1 MRLSAPGSVG
11 GGGGGGSGRGAKV
24 GTPQGGAFRRSARG
38 GARAARGR
46 GAARAGVGSAVR
58 RGREGAGR
66 TRRRRPDVGSRA
78 VGHDVRARVRECAR
92 AAPSACPGAEAAGG
106 RAAMSRWPVMIG
118 SREKFAGV
126 TTRQPWS
133 IVSPEAR
140 PRRASLSPHAH
151 ARPPPTRR
159 AFAHRARSASEDR
172 RRTHA
177 SHARVTRAG
186 VERRKQRSKETRGE
200 MTDSQATEDVMQAQL
215 CVAGCGFFGCV
226 PRRARARARS
236 CARRPPRAR
245 PRADPRARAAPPS
258 PRGPSP
264 FPRTRSDRPPPSP
277 LARAKFVASPLAPFP
292 RLRRAQEAAT
302 ANMCSVCTSRT
313 PVRNRPRPSRRRRP
327 RPPGGDLVRLRRSSD
342 ARPGAE
348 KPTRGPRGRRVGG
361 GASPA
366 PPEAPPRRLPRRPCR
381 RTTGGAS
388 RATSASG

>member
-1 MRLSAPGSVG
+1 MREG
-11 GGGGGGSGRGAKV
+11 GGRGSRVSRAGGRGGGVARGTRGGPATHLRVHEEGAAPLAVLSRADDAAVGAWGGEGGRGGKAGGQGGAPKE
-24 GTPQGGAFRRSARG
+24 GTPQRGAFRRSTRG
-38 GARAARGR
+38 EARAGRGR

-58 RGREGAGR
+58 RGREDAGR

-151 ARPPPTRR
+151 ARPPPPHPPRVR
-159 AFAHRARSASEDR
+159 AQGSVEASEDR

-186 VERRKQRSKETRGE
+186 VERRKRSKETRGE

-226 PRRARARARS
+226 PRRRA
-236 CARRPPRAR
+236 PRAR
-245 PRADPRARAAPPS
+245 DLARRRPRGAPAALAPDPRARAALSPPRATL
-258 PRGPSP
+258 PP

-277 LARAKFVASPLAPFP
+277 LARCQIRRFP
-292 RLRRAQEAAT
+292 PPRSLPPALRRAQE
-302 ANMCSVCTSRT
+302 
-313 PVRNRPRPSRRRRP
+313 
-327 RPPGGDLVRLRRSSD
+327 
-342 ARPGAE
+342 
-348 KPTRGPRGRRVGG
+348 RGHREHVFRVLQV
-361 GASPA
+361 AHQ
-366 PPEAPPRRLPRRPCR
+366 
-381 RTTGGAS
+381 
-388 RATSASG
+388 

>member
-1 MRLSAPGSVG
+1 MREGGREGISCVSRGGTWGRRRARHAGGPATHLRVDEEGAAPLAVLSRADDATVGAWVG
-11 GGGGGGSGRGAKV
+11 GEEGWGKAGGQGGAPKE
-24 GTPQGGAFRRSARG
+24 GTPQRGAFRRSTRG
-38 GARAARGR
+38 EARAGRGR

-58 RGREGAGR
+58 RGREDARR

-151 ARPPPTRR
+151 ARPPPHPPRVR
-159 AFAHRARSASEDR
+159 AQGSVEASEDR

-186 VERRKQRSKETRGE
+186 VERRKRSKETRGE

-226 PRRARARARS
+226 PRRRA
-236 CARRPPRAR
+236 PRAR
-245 PRADPRARAAPPS
+245 DLARRRPRGAPAALAPDPRARAALSPPRATL
-258 PRGPSP
+258 PP

-277 LARAKFVASPLAPFP
+277 LARCQIRRFP
-292 RLRRAQEAAT
+292 PPRSLPPALRRAQE
-302 ANMCSVCTSRT
+302 
-313 PVRNRPRPSRRRRP
+313 
-327 RPPGGDLVRLRRSSD
+327 
-342 ARPGAE
+342 
-348 KPTRGPRGRRVGG
+348 RGHREHVFRVLQV
-361 GASPA
+361 AHQ
-366 PPEAPPRRLPRRPCR
+366 
-381 RTTGGAS
+381 
-388 RATSASG
+388 